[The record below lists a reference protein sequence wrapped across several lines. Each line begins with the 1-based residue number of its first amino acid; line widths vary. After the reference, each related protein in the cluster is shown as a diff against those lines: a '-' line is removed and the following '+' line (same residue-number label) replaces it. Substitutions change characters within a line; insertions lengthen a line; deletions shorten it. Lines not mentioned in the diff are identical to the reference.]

1 MASEGQLRMGVSCCG
16 RTSLS
21 LNFLICKMAT
31 GMGQGSGSGTGCL
44 EQPLALSFGGHW
56 TPAGH
61 LCVYGRNAGNNSTC
75 HPGLPWEPV
84 RNRHKAPRRAR
95 HRACPRPTMAATPDG
110 VKGMPGTPHPGGGEQ
125 WERQR
130 ASWAHVVGDARGHE
144 GCKGRETDPCNS
156 LPIPLQLHGAAAQEE
171 RKYALHTLNVSLMKT
186 GRVAFLNCLALKSV
200 TKTVGGSHRWS
211 PGRGACRGRGQGGQ
225 AAGGQP
231 AWSPL
236 GLPEGAIW
244 DFSEGHWDHVLVS

>member
-75 HPGLPWEPV
+75 HPGLLWEPV

-110 VKGMPGTPHPGGGEQ
+110 VKGMPGTPHPGGG
-125 WERQR
+125 
-130 ASWAHVVGDARGHE
+130 SDG
-144 GCKGRETDPCNS
+144 KGRGRLGPTWWEMPEATKAAKGGR
-156 LPIPLQLHGAAAQEE
+156 PIPVTHSRFLSSSTEQLL
-171 RKYALHTLNVSLMKT
+171 RKKENMLCIL
-186 GRVAFLNCLALKSV
+186 
-200 TKTVGGSHRWS
+200 
-211 PGRGACRGRGQGGQ
+211 
-225 AAGGQP
+225 
-231 AWSPL
+231 
-236 GLPEGAIW
+236 
-244 DFSEGHWDHVLVS
+244 